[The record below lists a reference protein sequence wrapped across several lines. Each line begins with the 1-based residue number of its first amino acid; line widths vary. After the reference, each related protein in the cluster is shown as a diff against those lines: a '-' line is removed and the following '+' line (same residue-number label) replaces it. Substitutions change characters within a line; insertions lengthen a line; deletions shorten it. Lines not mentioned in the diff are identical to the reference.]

1 MRIAYIV
8 FYQGPGLEK
17 NRPCLHNLSLGSKAK
32 VELIAELLRKSS
44 HEVEIISPGE
54 VDRNEFRFYPSFTET
69 DLFHRDIPIY
79 YSSALPIRFI
89 TGFWSGYRTRQL
101 FKSRHKSSPFELV
114 ITQTMKRAQLAC
126 AHYAIRRLGLPVILQ
141 YEDDSFVDVRG
152 ESASGFI
159 SKYHQNTYT
168 RMLKRVSGCMA
179 VSPHLLSQLPSS
191 IPKLLLRGVVGNA
204 IINSNH
210 QPMACRG
217 NWVVFSGTHEGAQG
231 LEQMIKA
238 WRMLELPS
246 WELHIAGRGPITPA
260 LEKLAG
266 NDPSILFHG
275 FLSRE
280 ENARLLCMA
289 RIGMNPQDVTQ
300 IPGTSFAFKIIE
312 YLAAG
317 LHVITTPRG
326 ALEPELEVGISYI
339 NDNSPDTI
347 AKALKRVIDARSYER
362 SAQDAAITAYGP
374 DAISRGLNRLV
385 EEAKAFAAS
394 CRSSQGS
401 AVRS

>member
-1 MRIAYIV
+1 VYARM
-8 FYQGPGLEK
+8 
-17 NRPCLHNLSLGSKAK
+17 
-32 VELIAELLRKSS
+32 LRK
-44 HEVEIISPGE
+44 
-54 VDRNEFRFYPSFTET
+54 
-69 DLFHRDIPIY
+69 
-79 YSSALPIRFI
+79 
-89 TGFWSGYRTRQL
+89 
-101 FKSRHKSSPFELV
+101 
-114 ITQTMKRAQLAC
+114 
-126 AHYAIRRLGLPVILQ
+126 
-141 YEDDSFVDVRG
+141 
-152 ESASGFI
+152 
-159 SKYHQNTYT
+159 
-168 RMLKRVSGCMA
+168 VSGCMA
-179 VSPHLLSQLPSS
+179 VSPYLLSQLPCS
-191 IPKLLLRGVVGNA
+191 IPKLLLRGVVGEA

-210 QPMACRG
+210 QPMALRK
-217 NWVVFSGTHEGAQG
+217 NWVVFSGTHEGTQG
-231 LEQMIKA
+231 LEQLVKA
-238 WRMLELPS
+238 WGMLGLPS

-362 SAQDAAITAYGP
+362 SAQDAAIAAYGP

>member
-1 MRIAYIV
+1 MRVAYIAH
-8 FYQGPGLEK
+8 YQGPTLVR
-17 NRPCLHNLSLGSKAK
+17 NRPCLHNLSLAIRVK

-54 VDRNEFRFYPSFTET
+54 VDRYECRFYPYLEETE
-69 DLFHRDIPIY
+69 LFHPSIPIY

-89 TGFWSGYRTRQL
+89 NGFWSGYRSAQL
-101 FKSRHKSSPFELV
+101 FKARHKVSPFDLV
-114 ITQTMKRAQLAC
+114 IIHNMKPGHIAC
-126 AHYAIRRLGLPVILQ
+126 AKYARNRLGLPVVLE
-141 YEDDSFVDVRG
+141 YEDDLFADVRG
-152 ESASGFI
+152 ERANGLLAS
-159 SKYHQNTYT
+159 YHLGVYA
-168 RMLKRVSGCMA
+168 RMLRKVSGCMA
-179 VSPHLLSQLPSS
+179 VSPYLLSQLPCS
-191 IPKLLLRGVVGNA
+191 IPKLLLRGVVGEA

-210 QPMACRG
+210 QPMALRK
-217 NWVVFSGTHEGAQG
+217 NWVVFSGTHEGTQG
-231 LEQMIKA
+231 LEQLVKA
-238 WRMLELPS
+238 WGMLGLPS

-362 SAQDAAITAYGP
+362 SAQDAAIAAYGP